1 MSKPPF
7 VSIIIPVYNAAQHLN
22 QCIAAIKRSV
32 YSAFEIIVI
41 DDGSSDASAEVARNH
56 GALVF
61 QLQSQSGPA
70 AARNY
75 GAKKAQD
82 S

>member
-41 DDGSSDASAEVARNH
+41 DNGSSDASAEVARNH

-70 AARNY
+70 AARNNSPSQ
-75 GAKKAQD
+75 A
-82 S
+82 